1 MFPTHLGIGHPWVG
15 NSAKGYQLGQE
26 DSKTP
31 YIRFDGKSK
40 IIEVSPAGKFS
51 HYKSCFLPGVVGS
64 LWRCPLYREP
74 RTHPRLVLVLLDQP
88 RQPEVCNLDVV
99 VVPHQTVPADQKYF
113 RSEIVKSSHVSGFG
127 IPGILSLILKS
138 FWIHHRQLN

>member
-1 MFPTHLGIGHPWVG
+1 MCQTHLGIGHPWVG

-26 DSKTP
+26 DTKTP

-40 IIEVSPAGKFS
+40 IIQVSPAGKFS

-64 LWRCPLYREP
+64 LRRCPLYGEP
-74 RTHPRLVLVLLDQP
+74 RSHPGLVLVLLDQP
-88 RQPEVCNLDVV
+88 RQPEVSNLDVV
-99 VVPHQTVPADQKYF
+99 VVPHQTVPAEK
-113 RSEIVKSSHVSGFG
+113 IVQISHSKSSHVSGFG

>member
-64 LWRCPLYREP
+64 FRCCPLYREP
-74 RTHPRLVLVLLDQP
+74 GSNPGLVLVLLDEP
-88 RQPEVCNLDVV
+88 RQPKVSNLDVV
-99 VVPHQTVPADQKYF
+99 VVSHQTVPAEKIFQI
-113 RSEIVKSSHVSGFG
+113 S
-127 IPGILSLILKS
+127 
-138 FWIHHRQLN
+138 